1 MCARIG
7 VYLPASWLEK
17 FFMIEEHLPDNVPEN
32 YNLGPMQD
40 TMIVRIDPDTGRR
53 ALTMMHWGLVPPWS
67 RTGKMDSKTINARS
81 ETVATAPIFRD
92 AYKARRCIV
101 PADNYYEWKKL
112 DDSPKP
118 AKQPYAIAR
127 ADGLPLFL
135 AGLWETWRGGEGKKL
150 RTFTVLTTAP
160 MPGSKMSALHERMPV
175 VLSPADTDLWLGERQ
190 GDVAALM
197 KPAA

>member
-53 ALTMMHWGLVPPWS
+53 ALTMMRWGLVPPWS
-67 RTGKMDSKTINARS
+67 RTGKMDFKTINARS
-81 ETVATAPIFRD
+81 ETVAKAAIFRD

-112 DDSPKP
+112 DDPPRP

-135 AGLWETWRGGEGKKL
+135 AGLWETWREGEARSCAPSRCSRRRPRRARRWWSFTRACRWCSRSKTRTGGL
-150 RTFTVLTTAP
+150 A
-160 MPGSKMSALHERMPV
+160 SARAMLPR
-175 VLSPADTDLWLGERQ
+175 
-190 GDVAALM
+190 
-197 KPAA
+197 